1 MTKLWVLI
9 RNEYRT
15 VVRTK
20 GFAISTVLTPLFLGA
35 MLFLPGILAMR
46 GDTRTTTIGILEVG
60 SDRLRPL
67 SERMAADTLEGGEAR
82 WLIEYVPLPPADTAE
97 TIAQW
102 TQAALD
108 NRLDAYIVCDT
119 SIWSGAEVSYYTTN
133 VSRMTLFRSLR
144 SELSDFVV
152 AKRLEEAGLDPE
164 LTQALTSRVELSPVK
179 IGESGRSKADFL
191 SDYFG
196 GLLFTM
202 IMMMVIISYGN
213 TLMRSVI
220 DEKNSRIIEV
230 LVSSVTPGQ
239 IMSGKIL
246 GLGAASM
253 SQVVIWILMGALMGT
268 GGFGAAYIGGAA
280 SIFSPAFAVWFVLFL
295 ILGFAFFSCLFALIG
310 AIAPTE
316 QDAQHF
322 IGPITMTL
330 IVPIV
335 IEFAIIENPSV
346 LWVRLLSYVPPFSPS
361 VMLMRLTFG
370 RIDVWEPLL
379 SAAILAGV
387 VIGVAWFS
395 GRVFRIGILMTG
407 KRPTLPEILKWVKYK

>member
-9 RNEYRT
+9 RKEYRM

-20 GFAISTVLTPLFLGA
+20 AFAISTVLTPLFLGA

-46 GDTRTTTIGILEVG
+46 GETRTDTIAVLEVG
-60 SDRLRPL
+60 SHRLHHFC
-67 SERMAADTLEGGEAR
+67 EEMAVDTLPGGEKR
-82 WLIEYVPLPPADTAE
+82 WSIRFVSMRPPDTAKV
-97 TIAQW
+97 IAEW
-102 TQAALD
+102 TQEALD
-108 NRLDAYIVCDT
+108 NKLDAFIVCDST
-119 SIWSGAEVSYYTTN
+119 IWSGAEVAYYSTN
-133 VSRMTLFRSLR
+133 VSRMTLFRTLR
-144 SELSDFVV
+144 SELSDYIVSQ
-152 AKRLEEAGLDPE
+152 RLQDAGLDPK
-164 LTQALTSRVELSPVK
+164 LTQALTERVELAPVK
-179 IGESGRSKADFL
+179 IGATGRSKADFL

-220 DEKNSRIIEV
+220 EEKTSRIMEV
-230 LVSSVTPGQ
+230 MVSSVTPGQ

-253 SQVVIWILMGALMGT
+253 SQVAIWILMGAMMGT

-295 ILGFAFFSCLFALIG
+295 VLGFAFFSCLFALIG
-310 AIAPTE
+310 AIVPTE

-322 IGPITMTL
+322 LGPITMTL
-330 IVPIV
+330 VMPIV
-335 IEFAIIENPSV
+335 IEFAIIENPSAV
-346 LWVRLLSYVPPFSPS
+346 WVRLLSYIPPFSPS
-361 VMLMRLTFG
+361 IMLMRLTFG
-370 RIDVWEPLL
+370 RIEVWEPLL
-379 SAAILAGV
+379 SVAILIAV
-387 VIGVAWFS
+387 TAGVAWFS

-407 KRPTLPEILKWVKYK
+407 KRPTLPEVLKWVKYK